1 MDNTYKTYDTDKLV
15 EQAQR
20 AGTPIVDVSPKE
32 MYAEGHIPG
41 AVNIP
46 LADMETA
53 DVKPGSVL
61 YCMTGYHA
69 GLAEEVL
76 HKRGIRATDIGG
88 MDFYHGPVEK

>member
-20 AGTPIVDVSPKE
+20 AGTPIVDVRPKE
-32 MYAEGHIPG
+32 MYDEGHIPG
-41 AVNIP
+41 AINIP
-46 LADMETA
+46 LADIETA

-69 GLAEEVL
+69 GLAQETL
-76 HKRGIRATDIGG
+76 NKRGIKATDIGG
-88 MDFYHGPVEK
+88 MDYYHGPVEK

>member
-1 MDNTYKTYDTDKLV
+1 MRKAT
-15 EQAQR
+15 
-20 AGTPIVDVSPKE
+20 
-32 MYAEGHIPG
+32 
-41 AVNIP
+41 VNIP